1 MVEESQL
8 KYWRDAGHVA
18 RRTLEAMKLELQPG
32 KTFHEIIESAE
43 RFIHRHGGKPAFPA
57 TIAVND
63 MAAHFT
69 TNHLIDGV
77 DGWDNDNV
85 LSKGDLVKIDFGVH
99 IKGQIGDNALC
110 MEIGNSNNHTEQI
123 KAAKEARDAAVE
135 MLHPGTPWYKVGQ
148 AAAQPSLDAGF
159 QPIRNLCGHQLKPW
173 ELHAGVSVPSYACGK
188 DNQGFRGVVE
198 EGSIYAIEPF
208 NTTGPSG
215 MIENIGSP
223 HSSNIYRVTG
233 MTTSKKARAKNQLK
247 PLGAQMA
254 RNLEERYS
262 TLPFA
267 ERWAFP
273 MLEKPFPEADE
284 ASRQSKWNALVKK
297 LISIRF
303 LETYHALGCQDG
315 GMIGQFEHTVM
326 VHSGGPE
333 ILTVE

>member
-1 MVEESQL
+1 
-8 KYWRDAGHVA
+8 
-18 RRTLEAMKLELQPG
+18 
-32 KTFHEIIESAE
+32 
-43 RFIHRHGGKPAFPA
+43 
-57 TIAVND
+57 
-63 MAAHFT
+63 
-69 TNHLIDGV
+69 
-77 DGWDNDNV
+77 
-85 LSKGDLVKIDFGVH
+85 
-99 IKGQIGDNALC
+99 IGDNALC

-198 EGSIYAIEPF
+198 EGSIYAVEPF
-208 NTTGPSG
+208 NTTGSSG

-273 MLEKPFPEADE
+273 MLKKPFPDADE
-284 ASRQSKWNALVKK
+284 ANLQSKWNALVKK

-303 LETYHALGCQDG
+303 LETYHVLRCKDG
-315 GMIGQFEHTVM
+315 GNIAQFEHTVH
-326 VHSGGPE
+326 VTSGGPE